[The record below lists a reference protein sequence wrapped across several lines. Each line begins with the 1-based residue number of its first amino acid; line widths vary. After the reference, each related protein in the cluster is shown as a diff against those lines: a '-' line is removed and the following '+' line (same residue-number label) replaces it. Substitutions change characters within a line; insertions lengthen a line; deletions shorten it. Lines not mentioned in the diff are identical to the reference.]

1 LTRVESNLGEPGRDP
16 GEEARRRW
24 RLVLG
29 RDADGDGPGS
39 LGAALD
45 ARDVQIDEVLEFLFG
60 REYEADVYR
69 DRQGGLGA
77 SSLSVPRWL
86 NRVREL
92 FPKSTAESL
101 ARTALERYKLAEV
114 LADDAILEQ
123 VEPSMELLRSLMA
136 VKEAVPE
143 RLLSSV
149 RRLVRKVVDDLR
161 RKLTHEVQRRFL
173 GALHRRSHSPHRVS
187 KNFDVATTLRKNL
200 RRYEPESRRI
210 LIERAYFHSRVQR
223 RNTWDLILLVDQSG
237 SMTDSA
243 IHSAVLAGIFHS
255 LPALRTRL
263 VVFDVEVVDLTDAIH
278 DPVETLMRIQ
288 LGGGTDI
295 ARALT
300 YAHSLIQ
307 NPRRTLVVLV
317 TDFYEGGDPAELI
330 RATARL
336 ASEGAA
342 VLGLASLDQRAD
354 PEYDRDL
361 ARRLVEVGMHVGA
374 MTPDR
379 LAEWVAERV
388 RT

>member
-1 LTRVESNLGEPGRDP
+1 MTRVESTPGDPRRD
-16 GEEARRRW
+16 EARRRW

-29 RDADGDGPGS
+29 RDADGGEQRS

-45 ARDVQIDEVLEFLFG
+45 EHDRKIDEVLEFLFG
-60 REYEADVYR
+60 REYESDDHVYR
-69 DRQGGLGA
+69 DRQGGRGL
-77 SSLSVPRWL
+77 STLSVPRWL
-86 NRVREL
+86 GQVREL
-92 FPKSTAESL
+92 FPKSTAEFL

-123 VEPSMELLRSLMA
+123 VEPNMELLRSLMA
-136 VKEAVPE
+136 VKEVVPQ

-149 RRLVRKVVDDLR
+149 RRLIQRVVDDLR
-161 RKLTHEVQRRFL
+161 RKLSHEVQRRFL
-173 GALHRRSHSPHRVS
+173 GALHRRSRSPLRVS

-200 RRYEPESRRI
+200 RRYQPEDRRI
-210 LIERAYFHSRVQR
+210 LIERAYFHSRIQR
-223 RNTWDLILLVDQSG
+223 RNPWDLVLLVDQSG

-243 IHSAVLAGIFHS
+243 IHSAVMAGIFHS
-255 LPALRTRL
+255 LPAIRTRL
-263 VVFDVEVVDLTDAIH
+263 IVFDVEVVDLTETVH
-278 DPVETLMRIQ
+278 DPVETLMRMQ

-307 NPRRTLVVLV
+307 NPRRTMVVLT

-330 RATARL
+330 QAAARI

-342 VLGLASLDQRAD
+342 LLGLAALDRRAD
-354 PEYDRDL
+354 PDYDRDL

-388 RT
+388 RA